1 MSQTQMISLRGKA
14 MALKSRDEMIRDILI
29 ALMIALAVSL
39 ILCYLPMILDATQKA
54 STSNDS
60 AIKKVINDLSK
71 GAYDEMV
78 GIATPVA
85 TVMLGA
91 CAVLH
96 FGYPGS
102 KLDRMLQGWPMRII
116 IAFCAIA
123 LAPTILVWL
132 ETTLTKNGL
141 FTWKAK

>member
-14 MALKSRDEMIRDILI
+14 KALKSRDEMIRDILI
-29 ALMIALAVSL
+29 ALMIALAV
-39 ILCYLPMILDATQKA
+39 YLPMILDATQKA

>member
-1 MSQTQMISLRGKA
+1 
-14 MALKSRDEMIRDILI
+14 
-29 ALMIALAVSL
+29 
-39 ILCYLPMILDATQKA
+39 
-54 STSNDS
+54 
-60 AIKKVINDLSK
+60 
-71 GAYDEMV
+71 MV

-85 TVMLGA
+85 TAMLGA

>member
-1 MSQTQMISLRGKA
+1 MSQTQMISLKGKA
-14 MALKSRDEMIRDILI
+14 KALKSRDEMIRDILI

-85 TVMLGA
+85 TAMLGA

-96 FGYPGS
+96 FGYP
-102 KLDRMLQGWPMRII
+102 
-116 IAFCAIA
+116 
-123 LAPTILVWL
+123 
-132 ETTLTKNGL
+132 
-141 FTWKAK
+141 

>member
-1 MSQTQMISLRGKA
+1 MSQTQMISLIGKA
-14 MALKSRDEMIRDILI
+14 KALKSRDEMIRDILI

-85 TVMLGA
+85 TAMLGA